1 MRKKKLESYF
11 NRVMLATEIDE
22 LEAIVEEAAFDDGIT
37 HGDYSRLCDKARSVM
52 YKMLGM

>member
-37 HGDYSRLCDKARSVM
+37 NGDYSRLCDKARSVM